1 MTPTALIA
9 EDEALLA
16 ENLRAELAA
25 AWPALQVVAQ
35 AAHGTAAVE
44 LALKHRPQVCFLDIR
59 MPGMTG
65 LEAAQAITEDWP
77 DDAGAL
83 PLFVFVTA
91 YDQYA
96 LQAFE
101 AAAADYLLKPVTP
114 ARLAQTVAR
123 LQARLSEPA
132 APGAAEAPTAADAT
146 LASLRQLLAQSV
158 AAAPRLRHLQAA
170 VGDAI
175 ELVPVDAIVYL
186 EAADKYV
193 RAVTAEREYWVRVS
207 LRELLP
213 QLDAER
219 FWQVH
224 RSTVVHIDAVARA
237 LRQENGTVQLTLRS
251 RPEKLTVSRV
261 HAIRFK
267 AL

>member
-1 MTPTALIA
+1 MTTAPTALIA
-9 EDEALLA
+9 EDELLLA

-25 AWPALQVVAQ
+25 VWPALQVVAQ
-35 AAHGTAAVE
+35 AGSGTAAVE
-44 LALKHRPQVCFLDIR
+44 LALQHRPQVCFLDIR

-96 LQAFE
+96 LQAFD

-114 ARLAQTVAR
+114 ERLAQCTAR
-123 LQARLSEPA
+123 LQARLAQPA
-132 APGAAEAPTAADAT
+132 AADNT
-146 LASLRQLLAQSV
+146 LASLRQLLSQAT
-158 AAAPRLRHLQAA
+158 APAPRLRHLQAA
-170 VGDAI
+170 VGDAV
-175 ELVPVDAIVYL
+175 ELVPLDDLVYL

-193 RAVTAEREYWVRVS
+193 RAVTAQHEYWVRLS

-213 QLDAER
+213 QLDPDR

-224 RSTVVHIDAVARA
+224 RATVVHIDAVARA
-237 LRQENGTVQLTLRS
+237 QRQENGTVLLTLRS
-251 RPEKLTVSRV
+251 RPETLTVSRV
-261 HAIRFK
+261 HAHRFK

>member
-1 MTPTALIA
+1 MTTALIA
-9 EDEALLA
+9 EDEPLLA

-25 AWPALQVVAQ
+25 AWPGLRI
-35 AAHGTAAVE
+35 AAMAGSGTAAVE
-44 LALKHRPQVCFLDIR
+44 LALQHRPQVCFLDIR

-65 LEAAQAITEDWP
+65 LEAAQAISEDWP

-114 ARLAQTVAR
+114 ERLAQCVAR
-123 LQARLSEPA
+123 LQARLTQPA
-132 APGAAEAPTAADAT
+132 AADTT
-146 LASLRQLLAQSV
+146 LDSLRQLLSQAV
-158 AAAPRLRHLQAA
+158 TPTPRLRHLQAA

-175 ELVPVDAIVYL
+175 ELVPMDDIVYL

-193 RAVTAEREYWVRVS
+193 RAVTAARDYWVRVS

-213 QLDAER
+213 QLDADR

-237 LRQENGTVQLTLRS
+237 LRQENGTVLLELRQ

-261 HAIRFK
+261 HANRFK

>member
-1 MTPTALIA
+1 MTTALIA
-9 EDEALLA
+9 EDEPLLA

-25 AWPALQVVAQ
+25 AWPVLEITAQ
-35 AAHGTAAVE
+35 AGSGTAAVE
-44 LALKHRPQVCFLDIR
+44 LALQHRPQVCFLDIR

-77 DDAGAL
+77 EHAGPL

-96 LQAFE
+96 LQAFD

-114 ARLAQTVAR
+114 ERLAQSVARIQAR
-123 LQARLSEPA
+123 LQQPA
-132 APGAAEAPTAADAT
+132 AGDAT
-146 LASLRQLLAQSV
+146 LASLRQLLSQTLAPS
-158 AAAPRLRHLQAA
+158 PRLRHLQAA

-175 ELVPVDAIVYL
+175 ELVPLDDIVYL

-193 RAVTAEREYWVRVS
+193 RAVTATREFWVRAP

-213 QLDAER
+213 QLDPEC

-224 RSTVVHIDAVARA
+224 RSTVVHIDTVARA
-237 LRQENGTVQLTLRS
+237 LRQENGTVLLELRQ

-261 HAIRFK
+261 HANRFK

>member
-1 MTPTALIA
+1 MTTTALIA
-9 EDEALLA
+9 EDEPLLA
-16 ENLRAELAA
+16 ENLRAELAT
-25 AWPALQVVAQ
+25 AWPQLDVVAQ
-35 AAHGTAAVE
+35 AGNGSAAVE

-114 ARLAQTVAR
+114 ERLSQSVSR
-123 LQARLSEPA
+123 LQARLA
-132 APGAAEAPTAADAT
+132 QPGPDAT
-146 LASLRQLLAQSV
+146 LTSLRQLLVQAV
-158 AAAPRLRHLQAA
+158 APAPRLRHLQAA

-175 ELVPVDAIVYL
+175 ELVPVEDIAYL

-193 RAVTAEREYWVRVS
+193 RAVTATRDYWVRVS

-213 QLDAER
+213 QLDPER

-237 LRQENGTVQLTLRS
+237 LRQDNGTVLLELRQRS
-251 RPEKLTVSRV
+251 EKLTVSRV
-261 HAIRFK
+261 HANRFK

>member
-1 MTPTALIA
+1 MTLALIA
-9 EDEALLA
+9 EDEPLLA
-16 ENLRAELAA
+16 ENLRAELAT
-25 AWPALQVVAQ
+25 AWPGLQIAAQ
-35 AAHGTAAVE
+35 AGSGTAAVE
-44 LALKHRPQVCFLDIR
+44 LALQHRPQVCFLDIR

-77 DDAGAL
+77 ESAGPL

-96 LQAFE
+96 LQAFD

-114 ARLAQTVAR
+114 DRLAQSVAR
-123 LQARLSEPA
+123 LQARLSQPA
-132 APGAAEAPTAADAT
+132 NGDAA
-146 LASLRQLLAQSV
+146 LASLRQLLSQAAQPTS
-158 AAAPRLRHLQAA
+158 RLRHLQAT
-170 VGDAI
+170 VGDAV
-175 ELVPVDAIVYL
+175 ELIPVDQLFYL

-193 RAVTAEREYWVRVS
+193 RAVTAGGEYWVRAS

-213 QLDAER
+213 QLDPER

-224 RSTVVHIDAVARA
+224 RGTVVQIDAVARA
-237 LRQENGTVQLTLRS
+237 RRQENGTLVLELRD
-251 RPEKLTVSRV
+251 RPEKLTVSRL
-261 HAIRFK
+261 HANRFK

>member
-1 MTPTALIA
+1 MTTALIA
-9 EDEALLA
+9 EDEPLLA
-16 ENLRAELAA
+16 DNLRAELAV

-35 AAHGTAAVE
+35 AGSGTAAVE
-44 LALKHRPQVCFLDIR
+44 LALRHRPQVCFLDIR

-65 LEAAQAITEDWP
+65 LEAAQAIGEDWP
-77 DDAGAL
+77 EDAGAL

-96 LQAFE
+96 LQAFD

-114 ARLAQTVAR
+114 ERLAQSVSR
-123 LQARLSEPA
+123 LQARLSQ
-132 APGAAEAPTAADAT
+132 PTAEDTT
-146 LASLRQLLAQSV
+146 LATLRQLLTQAV
-158 AAAPRLRHLQAA
+158 PAPRLRHLQAA
-170 VGDAI
+170 VGDTI
-175 ELVPVDAIVYL
+175 ELVPVDDIVYL

-193 RAVTAEREYWVRVS
+193 RAVTAERDYWVRMS
-207 LRELLP
+207 LRELAP
-213 QLDAER
+213 QLDPAR

-224 RSTVVHIDAVARA
+224 RSTIVHIDAVARA
-237 LRQENGTVQLTLRS
+237 QRLENGTVLLELRQ

-261 HAIRFK
+261 HANRFK